1 MHLAVRAFLLL
12 TRIWGI
18 RERLCMNQVRSLL
31 SMRCMLL
38 GYGLQPR
45 PNSLALATAGSF
57 MTKFNLESKDQLTKK
72 KDLILIKDLISYNW
86 KYRNNRRK
94 AVFTVG
100 NNIFLLAIFRN
111 ARPSFFRVLH
121 AMIKACSHSKRPV

>member
-12 TRIWGI
+12 TRIWCI

-31 SMRCMLL
+31 SMRCMLF

-45 PNSLALATAGSF
+45 PNSLPLATAGSF

-100 NNIFLLAIFRN
+100 NNIFLLPIFRN
-111 ARPSFFRVLH
+111 ATPSFFRVLH

>member
-1 MHLAVRAFLLL
+1 MHLDGRAFLSL
-12 TRIWGI
+12 TRFWRT
-18 RERLCMNQVRSLL
+18 RERLCMNQARSLL

-38 GYGLQPR
+38 GYGLEPR
-45 PNSLALATAGSF
+45 PNSLALATGGSF

-72 KDLILIKDLISYNW
+72 KDRILIKDLISYNW
-86 KYRNNRRK
+86 KYRNKRSK

-100 NNIFLLAIFRN
+100 NNIFLFPIFRN

-121 AMIKACSHSKRPV
+121 AMIKGCLHSKKPF